1 MVAAMSSETVAGR
14 IAVGRL
20 LVEIGEP
27 HGAVL
32 REAMRG
38 ERAHLHARPA
48 PIILRPRLLRGL
60 VDRRTE
66 VAAAISAIDSGML
79 VEVSGESGI
88 GKTALLRHLAHHPRA
103 STFADGIVYVPAR
116 NDSSIDL
123 LQSIFEAFY
132 DSDTLCLPTNAEIRR
147 GLQDKHALIL
157 LDAIKVSQEDLDLA
171 LDSAPRC
178 AFVVATRE
186 RRLWGELRSLALTG
200 LPSEDAAVLLER
212 EAGRSLDAA
221 DRPAAERLCAAIGG
235 NPLRIQQ
242 AASLIR
248 ERDLS
253 LETWAAHLT
262 AESIITELMTS
273 SDDKQ
278 RRVLLALSALPGVPI
293 EIQHVSGIAELAD
306 VEALTMPLVRRGLVV
321 TTQSRYLLAD
331 GVADRLRRTEDLKPW
346 VNRAITYFTAWAER
360 NRRNRESLLEA
371 ADALARV
378 QDQAADMKRWGE
390 VLRLGRLLEVTLVLH
405 RRWGA
410 WEIVID
416 RCLAAAKAT
425 GDRAAEAW
433 ALHEL
438 GTRAVCLGDAQR
450 ARRLLGE
457 AAILRDRLGEPG
469 AAAVSRQ
476 NLGFIAPAAPPVDET
491 SQPPQ
496 RARFDDAGERDSLVM
511 PPHAPVTRR
520 RSGWAERA
528 ALMLTFALSAIVA
541 ALAYNEASGGPSILQ
556 MLSQRESIETTATS
570 SVKPPLAARNAAP
583 ASTPPLAASGS
594 QKPTILIFTARPGS
608 IATARPT
615 DLCYAV
621 SDAVEARIE
630 PGIGS
635 VAAADTLTCRR
646 VTPARTTTYELTAIG
661 RDGDR
666 ITQQLVIVV
675 R

>member
-1 MVAAMSSETVAGR
+1 MVPEMSSETVVGR

-20 LVEIGEP
+20 LLEIGEP
-27 HGAVL
+27 HGAAL
-32 REAMRG
+32 REAMRA

-48 PIILRPRLLRGL
+48 PILLRPRLLRGL
-60 VDRRTE
+60 IDRRIE
-66 VAAAISAIDSGML
+66 VAAAISAIDAGML
-79 VEVSGESGI
+79 VEVSGEPGI

-103 STFADGIVYVPAR
+103 SAFADGIVYLAAR
-116 NDSSIDL
+116 DDSSVDL
-123 LQSIFEAFY
+123 LQRIFEAFY
-132 DSDTLCLPTNAEIRR
+132 GSDTPCQPTNAEIRR
-147 GLQDKHALIL
+147 GLQDKQALIL
-157 LDAIKVSQEDLDLA
+157 LDAVRVSQDELDLA

-200 LPSEDAAVLLER
+200 LPSEDAVVLLER
-212 EAGRSLDAA
+212 EAERSFDAA
-221 DRPAAERLCAAIGG
+221 DRAAVERLCAAIGG

-242 AASLIR
+242 AAALLQ

-253 LETWAAHLT
+253 LETWAGHLT
-262 AESIITELMTS
+262 AESLITELMS
-273 SDDKQ
+273 SGDDKQ

-293 EIQHVSGIAELAD
+293 EIQHVSGIAELTD
-306 VEALTMPLVRRGLVV
+306 VEALTVPLVRRGLVV

-346 VNRAITYFTAWAER
+346 VNRAITYFTAGAER

-371 ADALARV
+371 ADALSRV
-378 QDQAADMKRWGE
+378 QGHAADMKRWGE
-390 VLRLGRLLEVTLVLH
+390 VLRLGRLLEATLVLH

-425 GDRAAEAW
+425 GDRGGEAW

-438 GTRAVCLGDAQR
+438 GTRAVCLDDAQR

-457 AAILRDRLGEPG
+457 AAVLRDRLGEPG

-476 NLGFIAPAAPPVDET
+476 NLGFITPPAPIVDET
-491 SQPPQ
+491 PQPRP
-496 RARFDDAGERDSLVM
+496 RFDGAGERDSLVLR
-511 PPHAPVTRR
+511 APATAARR

-528 ALMLTFALSAIVA
+528 ALLLTFALSAIVA
-541 ALAYNEASGGPSILQ
+541 ALAFNEASGGPSILR
-556 MLSQRESIETTATS
+556 LLTRPSVETAATS
-570 SVKPPLAARNAAP
+570 SVQPAPPLTPQSPAP
-583 ASTPPLAASGS
+583 APAPALAVSGP
-594 QKPTILIFTARPGS
+594 QKPNILIFTARPGS

-621 SDAVEARIE
+621 SDSVETRIE

-666 ITQQLVIVV
+666 ITRQVVIVV

>member
-1 MVAAMSSETVAGR
+1 MVPEMSSETVVGR

-20 LVEIGEP
+20 LLEIGEP
-27 HGAVL
+27 HGAAL
-32 REAMRG
+32 REAMRA

-48 PIILRPRLLRGL
+48 PILLRPRLLRGL
-60 VDRRTE
+60 IDRRIE
-66 VAAAISAIDSGML
+66 VAAAISAIDTGML
-79 VEVSGESGI
+79 VEVSGEPGI

-103 STFADGIVYVPAR
+103 SAFADGIVYLAAR
-116 NDSSIDL
+116 DDSSVDL
-123 LQSIFEAFY
+123 LQRIFEAFY
-132 DSDTLCLPTNAEIRR
+132 GSDTPCQPTNAEIRR
-147 GLQDKHALIL
+147 GLQDKQALIL
-157 LDAIKVSQEDLDLA
+157 LDAVRVSQDELDLA

-178 AFVVATRE
+178 AFVAATRE

-200 LPSEDAAVLLER
+200 LPSEDAVVLLER
-212 EAGRSLDAA
+212 EAERSFDAA
-221 DRPAAERLCAAIGG
+221 DRAAVERLCAAIGG

-242 AASLIR
+242 AAALLQ

-253 LETWAAHLT
+253 LETWAGHLT
-262 AESIITELMTS
+262 AESLITELMS
-273 SDDKQ
+273 SGDDKQ

-293 EIQHVSGIAELAD
+293 EIQHVSGIAELTD
-306 VEALTMPLVRRGLVV
+306 VEALTVPLVRRGLVV

-371 ADALARV
+371 ADALSRV
-378 QDQAADMKRWGE
+378 QGHAADMKRWGE
-390 VLRLGRLLEVTLVLH
+390 VLRLGRLLEATLVLH

-425 GDRAAEAW
+425 GDRGGEAW

-438 GTRAVCLGDAQR
+438 GTRAVCLDDAQR

-457 AAILRDRLGEPG
+457 AAVLRDRLGEPG

-476 NLGFIAPAAPPVDET
+476 NLGFITPPAPIVDET
-491 SQPPQ
+491 PQPRP
-496 RARFDDAGERDSLVM
+496 RFDGAGERDSLVLR
-511 PPHAPVTRR
+511 APATAARR

-528 ALMLTFALSAIVA
+528 ALLLTFTLSAIVA

-556 MLSQRESIETTATS
+556 MLTQRQSIETAATS
-570 SVKPPLAARNAAP
+570 SL
-583 ASTPPLAASGS
+583 TPPLAAQSAAPAPAPALAIS
-594 QKPTILIFTARPGS
+594 ESPKPNILIFTARPGS

-621 SDAVEARIE
+621 SDSVETRIE

-666 ITQQLVIVV
+666 ITRQVVIVV

>member
-1 MVAAMSSETVAGR
+1 MSSETVVAR

-20 LVEIGEP
+20 LVEIGGP
-27 HGAVL
+27 HGAAL
-32 REAMRG
+32 REAMRA
-38 ERAHLHARPA
+38 ERARLHPRPA
-48 PIILRPRLLRGL
+48 PILLRPRLLRGL
-60 VDRRTE
+60 IDRRIE
-66 VAAAISAIDSGML
+66 VAAAISAIDAGML
-79 VEVSGESGI
+79 VEVSGEPGV

-103 STFADGIVYVPAR
+103 SAFADGIVYLPAR
-116 NDSSIDL
+116 DDSSIDL
-123 LQSIFEAFY
+123 LQRIFEAFY
-132 DSDTLCLPTNAEIRR
+132 DSDTPCQPTNVEIRR
-147 GLQDKHALIL
+147 GLQDKQALIL
-157 LDAIKVSQEDLDLA
+157 LDAVRVSQDELDLA

-212 EAGRSLDAA
+212 EAERAFDAA
-221 DRPAAERLCAAIGG
+221 DRSSVERLCADIGG

-242 AASLIR
+242 AAALIR

-253 LETWAAHLT
+253 LETWAGHLT
-262 AESIITELMTS
+262 PDSLIAELMS
-273 SDDKQ
+273 SGDDKQ

-306 VEALTMPLVRRGLVV
+306 VEALTVPLVRRGLVV

-360 NRRNRESLLEA
+360 NRRNRENLLEA

-378 QDQAADMKRWGE
+378 QGHAADMKRWGE
-390 VLRLGRLLEVTLVLH
+390 VLRVGRLLEATLVLH

-416 RCLAAAKAT
+416 RCLAAARAT
-425 GDRAAEAW
+425 GDHGVEAW

-438 GTRAVCLGDAQR
+438 GTRAVCLGDAQC

-457 AAILRDRLGEPG
+457 AAVLRDRLGEPG

-476 NLGFIAPAAPPVDET
+476 NLGYIAPPAPAADET
-491 SQPPQ
+491 PQPRQ
-496 RARFDDAGERDSLVM
+496 RARFDDAGERDPVAQRI
-511 PPHAPVTRR
+511 PAIAPRR

-528 ALMLTFALSAIVA
+528 ALLLTFTLSAIVA
-541 ALAYNEASGGPSILQ
+541 ALAFNEASGGPSILR
-556 MLSQRESIETTATS
+556 LLTRPSVETAATS
-570 SVKPPLAARNAAP
+570 SVQPAPPLTPQSPAP
-583 ASTPPLAASGS
+583 APAPALAVSGP
-594 QKPTILIFTARPGS
+594 QKPNILIFTARPGS

-621 SDAVEARIE
+621 SDAVETRIE

-635 VAAADTLTCRR
+635 VDAADTLTCRR
-646 VTPARTTTYELTAIG
+646 VTPLRTTTYELTAIG

-666 ITQQLVIVV
+666 ITQQVVIVV

>member
-1 MVAAMSSETVAGR
+1 MVPEMSSETVVGR

-20 LVEIGEP
+20 LLEIGEP
-27 HGAVL
+27 HGAAL
-32 REAMRG
+32 REAMRA

-48 PIILRPRLLRGL
+48 PILLRPRLLRGL
-60 VDRRTE
+60 IDRRIE
-66 VAAAISAIDSGML
+66 VAAAISAIDTGML
-79 VEVSGESGI
+79 VEVSGEPGI

-103 STFADGIVYVPAR
+103 SAFADGIVYLAGR
-116 NDSSIDL
+116 DDSSVDL
-123 LQSIFEAFY
+123 LQRIFEAFY
-132 DSDTLCLPTNAEIRR
+132 GSDTPCQPTNAEIRR
-147 GLQDKHALIL
+147 GLQDKQALIL
-157 LDAIKVSQEDLDLA
+157 LDAVRVSQDELDLA

-178 AFVVATRE
+178 AYVAATRE

-200 LPSEDAAVLLER
+200 LPSEDAVVLLER
-212 EAGRSLDAA
+212 EAERSFDAA
-221 DRPAAERLCAAIGG
+221 DRAAVERLCAAIGG

-242 AASLIR
+242 AAALLQ

-253 LETWAAHLT
+253 LETWAGHLT
-262 AESIITELMTS
+262 AESLITELMS
-273 SDDKQ
+273 SGDDKQ

-293 EIQHVSGIAELAD
+293 EIQHVSGIAELTD
-306 VEALTMPLVRRGLVV
+306 VEALTVPLVRRGLVV

-346 VNRAITYFTAWAER
+346 VNRAITYLTAWAER

-371 ADALARV
+371 ADALSRV
-378 QDQAADMKRWGE
+378 QGHAADMKRWGE
-390 VLRLGRLLEVTLVLH
+390 VLRPGRLLEATLVLH

-425 GDRAAEAW
+425 GDRGGEAW

-438 GTRAVCLGDAQR
+438 GTRAVCLDDAQR

-457 AAILRDRLGEPG
+457 AAVLRDRLGEPG

-476 NLGFIAPAAPPVDET
+476 NLGFITPPAPIVDET
-491 SQPPQ
+491 PQPRP
-496 RARFDDAGERDSLVM
+496 RFDGAGERDSLVLR
-511 PPHAPVTRR
+511 APATAARR

-528 ALMLTFALSAIVA
+528 ALLLTFTLSAIVA

-556 MLSQRESIETTATS
+556 MLTQRQSIETAATS
-570 SVKPPLAARNAAP
+570 SL
-583 ASTPPLAASGS
+583 TPPLAAQSAAPAPAPALAIS
-594 QKPTILIFTARPGS
+594 ESPKPNILIFTARPGS

-621 SDAVEARIE
+621 SDSVETRIE

-666 ITQQLVIVV
+666 ITRQVVIVV

>member
-1 MVAAMSSETVAGR
+1 VYLAAR
-14 IAVGRL
+14 
-20 LVEIGEP
+20 
-27 HGAVL
+27 
-32 REAMRG
+32 
-38 ERAHLHARPA
+38 
-48 PIILRPRLLRGL
+48 
-60 VDRRTE
+60 D
-66 VAAAISAIDSGML
+66 
-79 VEVSGESGI
+79 
-88 GKTALLRHLAHHPRA
+88 
-103 STFADGIVYVPAR
+103 
-116 NDSSIDL
+116 DSSVDL
-123 LQSIFEAFY
+123 LQRIFEAFY
-132 DSDTLCLPTNAEIRR
+132 GSDTPCQPTNAEIRR
-147 GLQDKHALIL
+147 GLQDKQALIL
-157 LDAIKVSQEDLDLA
+157 LDAVRVSQDELDLA

-200 LPSEDAAVLLER
+200 LPSEDAVVLLER
-212 EAGRSLDAA
+212 EAERSFDAA
-221 DRPAAERLCAAIGG
+221 DRAAVERLCAAIGG

-242 AASLIR
+242 AAALLQ

-253 LETWAAHLT
+253 LETWAGHLT
-262 AESIITELMTS
+262 AESLITELMS
-273 SDDKQ
+273 SGDDKQ

-293 EIQHVSGIAELAD
+293 EIQHVSGIAELTD
-306 VEALTMPLVRRGLVV
+306 VEALTVPLVRRGLVV

-371 ADALARV
+371 ADALSRV
-378 QDQAADMKRWGE
+378 QGHAADMKRWGE
-390 VLRLGRLLEVTLVLH
+390 VLRLGRLLEATLVLH

-425 GDRAAEAW
+425 GDRGGEAW

-438 GTRAVCLGDAQR
+438 GTRAVCLDDAQR

-457 AAILRDRLGEPG
+457 AAVLRDRLGEPG

-476 NLGFIAPAAPPVDET
+476 NLGFITPPAPIVDET
-491 SQPPQ
+491 PQPRP
-496 RARFDDAGERDSLVM
+496 RFDGAGERDSLVLR
-511 PPHAPVTRR
+511 APATAARR

-528 ALMLTFALSAIVA
+528 ALLLTFTLSAIVA

-556 MLSQRESIETTATS
+556 MLTQRQSIETAATS
-570 SVKPPLAARNAAP
+570 SL
-583 ASTPPLAASGS
+583 TPPLAAQSAAPAPAPALAIS
-594 QKPTILIFTARPGS
+594 ESPKPNILIFTARPGS

-621 SDAVEARIE
+621 SDSVETRIE

-666 ITQQLVIVV
+666 ITRQVVIVV